1 MSSLGQ
7 RILTGVLLAFAVVM
21 TIFWAPTLVVALLS
35 AGVAFLASMEWRGL
49 QQGKSRRQILYGL
62 IAAVA
67 TLSLSWTYPMLPSV
81 VGLVAVAWAL
91 GLFWVAWRALRGR
104 PFRIYSGEVLGLL
117 VLCPSLALIP
127 YAHGLGREGP
137 QLLLMILGLV
147 WASDIGAFFIGR
159 RWGLHKLAPTVSP
172 GKTWE
177 GAVGGILVGV
187 TAGFLLATAIE
198 SWHLNSATLIIIL
211 LLCAW
216 CGVMSDLF
224 ESMVKRS
231 ANRKD
236 SGSLLPGHGGV
247 LDRIDSM
254 LGVLPVFLGLMLLLG

>member
-1 MSSLGQ
+1 MKLV
-7 RILTGVLLAFAVVM
+7 RGVL
-21 TIFWAPTLVVALLS
+21 
-35 AGVAFLASMEWRGL
+35 
-49 QQGKSRRQILYGL
+49 RR
-62 IAAVA
+62 
-67 TLSLSWTYPMLPSV
+67 P
-81 VGLVAVAWAL
+81 
-91 GLFWVAWRALRGR
+91 R
-104 PFRIYSGEVLGLL
+104 PV
-117 VLCPSLALIP
+117 
-127 YAHGLGREGP
+127 
-137 QLLLMILGLV
+137 LLLMILGLV

-177 GAVGGILVGV
+177 GAAGGILVGV

-254 LGVLPVFLGLMLLLG
+254 LGVLPIFSGLLLLIG